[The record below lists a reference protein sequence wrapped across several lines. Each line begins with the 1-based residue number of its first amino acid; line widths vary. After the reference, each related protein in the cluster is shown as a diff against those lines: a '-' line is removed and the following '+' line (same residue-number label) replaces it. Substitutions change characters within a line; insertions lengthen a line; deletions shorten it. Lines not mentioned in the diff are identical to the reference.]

1 MVLRHLVYRFTW
13 VRLQSFAIF
22 LLYIYY
28 IYIYIYLTIYIYI
41 YPWSGGNVMMVT

>member
-28 IYIYIYLTIYIYI
+28 IYIYISNHIYI